1 MMHIH
6 TLLSVSGRDREK
18 EREIER
24 EREAIIPHGS
34 DSPTRMNLLMTT
46 FIQIRLIVIMVNN

>member
-18 EREIER
+18 EIER